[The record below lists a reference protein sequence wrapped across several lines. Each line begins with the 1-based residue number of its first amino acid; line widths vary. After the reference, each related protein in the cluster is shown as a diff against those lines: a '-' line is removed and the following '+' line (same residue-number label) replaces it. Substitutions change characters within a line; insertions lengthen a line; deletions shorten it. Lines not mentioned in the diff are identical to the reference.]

1 MNELPL
7 PTTPEEFIAI
17 VERRKTYWQDRV
29 DAAVPGKTTRKRLVN
44 LTSELLN
51 LLDRLDV
58 QAISTAE
65 DRAFLRASKE
75 NHYAENLPLQGTLEE
90 AFKEA
95 WEAQERGRAVA

>member
-17 VERRKTYWQDRV
+17 VERRKTYWQDQV
-29 DAAVPGKTTRKRLVN
+29 DAADPGKTTRRQLVN

-51 LLDRLDV
+51 LLDRLEV

-65 DRAFLRASKE
+65 DRAFPRPLRASC
-75 NHYAENLPLQGTLEE
+75 G
-90 AFKEA
+90 
-95 WEAQERGRAVA
+95 VC